1 MSTNDSRIYLASGSP
16 RRREILEGMGLSLE
30 RIHAEIDESVLPG
43 EDAITYTERLARE
56 KAAAGWE
63 VVQRCG
69 LPERPLLAADTT
81 VVQDGEIFGKP
92 VDAADA
98 RRMLL
103 AFSGRSHQ
111 AVTSVAVRQGDHV
124 EVRTSVTDVTFKP
137 LNEAEIQRYI
147 DSGEPFDKAG
157 AYGIQGRAAVFV
169 SRIEGSFTGVMGL
182 PVYDTAQILGNFG
195 YQFP

>member
-137 LNEAEIQRYI
+137 LSEAESSAISIVASR
-147 DSGEPFDKAG
+147 STRPVPTASRAVRRCLSAVSKA
-157 AYGIQGRAAVFV
+157 V
-169 SRIEGSFTGVMGL
+169 S
-182 PVYDTAQILGNFG
+182 PV
-195 YQFP
+195 

>member
-1 MSTNDSRIYLASGSP
+1 MSAQDSRIYLASGSP
-16 RRREILEGMGLSLE
+16 RRREILTGMGVSLE
-30 RIHAEIDESVLPG
+30 RIHADIDESVLPG

-56 KAAAGWE
+56 KAAAGWQ
-63 VVQRCG
+63 VVQQCG

-92 VDAADA
+92 VDEADA
-98 RRMLL
+98 RRMLQ

-124 EVRTSVTDVTFKP
+124 EVRTSVTHVTFKP
-137 LNEAEIQRYI
+137 LGEDEIQRYI

-157 AYGIQGRAAVFV
+157 AYGIQGRAAVFIT
-169 SRIEGSFTGVMGL
+169 RIDGSYSGVMGL
-182 PVYDTAQILGNFG
+182 PIHETAQILGNFG
-195 YQFP
+195 FQFP